1 LRSFAIYRQ
10 TSRVA
15 RVLLQTVEDPRR
27 CSYLPEETAA
37 LEFQLLANIAP
48 QEYEDMMAR
57 GWRRF
62 GFTYFRPACTACTA
76 CISIRVP
83 VAGFVPSRSQR
94 RAAKKGLGLR
104 CEVGPVRVD
113 EARLKLYAAWH
124 AGRESSRGW
133 EPMPLSR
140 KDYARDFAIPHPCAQ
155 ELAYYD
161 DSAGSPGSSSTSGAP
176 PHLVGVGLCD
186 VTPHA
191 WSAIYFYYDPAY
203 AAVSPGVVHVLTL
216 IELARQLGQEHV
228 YLGYRVSQ
236 CPSMRY
242 KAQFR
247 PHQLLEGRPAPED
260 APLWR

>member
-1 LRSFAIYRQ
+1 
-10 TSRVA
+10 VA
-15 RVLLQTVEDPRR
+15 RVLLHTVEDPRR

-37 LEFQLLANIAP
+37 LELKLLVDIGP

-62 GFTYFRPACTACTA
+62 GFAYFRPACTACAA
-76 CISIRVP
+76 CVSLRVP
-83 VAGFVPSRSQR
+83 VASFAPSRSQR
-94 RAAKKGLGLR
+94 RAAKKGLALR

-113 EARLKLYAAWH
+113 AARLALYAAWH
-124 AGRESSRGW
+124 AGREDARGW
-133 EPMPLSR
+133 EPMPLTQQ
-140 KDYARDFAIPHPCAQ
+140 DYARDFAVPHPCAR

-161 DSAGSPGSSSTSGAP
+161 DSAASGPGPGP
-176 PHLVGVGLCD
+176 RLVGVGLCD

-203 AAVSPGVVHVLTL
+203 ASLSPGVVHVLTL
-216 IELARQLGQEHV
+216 IELARRLGQEHV

-247 PHQLLEGRPAPED
+247 PHQLLEGRPAPEES
-260 APLWR
+260 PVWR